1 MVDKLKDI
9 GDQIRLRNQG
19 LNEIFTNRAPEGIED
34 LDEIVIR
41 DILGEFNDEL
51 GELEIDFREAA
62 NYYDNTNIQVIEIL
76 EKNRVNEDKTI
87 LDYKAFM
94 RILLDWL

>member
-1 MVDKLKDI
+1 
-9 GDQIRLRNQG
+9 

-62 NYYDNTNIQVIEIL
+62 NYYDNTNI
-76 EKNRVNEDKTI
+76 
-87 LDYKAFM
+87 
-94 RILLDWL
+94 